1 MEEADHRPYSLSRLI
16 AFSDGVFAFAITLL
30 VIIFPFQVQ
39 TLPHG
44 PFLTQLLALRR
55 SFFAYLV
62 SFYSIGL
69 FWLGHHRYF
78 RYIINF
84 DTGLFLLNLVLL
96 MFIAILP
103 FPTYLLGVDGFTRE
117 AAAFYAGLLSLMQLL
132 FLLLWWY
139 ASSGHRLISPTLEQ
153 NVITS
158 ERARRLL
165 QLSVFVISIGLAL
178 FSPFLALAV
187 WIVGWLPI
195 NLVLVRRRTSI

>member
-1 MEEADHRPYSLSRLI
+1 
-16 AFSDGVFAFAITLL
+16 
-30 VIIFPFQVQ
+30 
-39 TLPHG
+39 
-44 PFLTQLLALRR
+44 
-55 SFFAYLV
+55 
-62 SFYSIGL
+62 
-69 FWLGHHRYF
+69 
-78 RYIINF
+78 
-84 DTGLFLLNLVLL
+84 
-96 MFIAILP
+96 
-103 FPTYLLGVDGFTRE
+103 
-117 AAAFYAGLLSLMQLL
+117 MQLL

-195 NLVLVRRRTSI
+195 NLVLVRGRTSI